1 MIRFVLSGHGVR
13 GTQWA
18 EAIAADPD
26 AELAAI
32 VDVNPAAGAPGIP
45 FYADLASALDG
56 EGADAVLLATPPQYH
71 AGDVLTAVE
80 RRLPVLCEKPLTED
94 LAEAVSLVEAVDRA
108 GGTLLVG
115 MNFRFLPVSDRLRQ
129 MVTSR
134 ELGNVMFGQFTYIR
148 NRDGR
153 RTDLNDYPLDMVQ
166 PMLVE
171 QSIHHLDLLRYVYG
185 REALSVAADTW
196 NPSPSVYRDDSCVA
210 ALLRFEGGL
219 HVSYLGTW
227 TSGSNRFDFR
237 WRTDFEGG
245 IAVQSDQFGKL
256 STSRLVEGAA
266 LTNPLFAGEAEPL
279 QEIPVPMSTRPFE
292 LDTARLLTHFL
303 RVVQGEEEP
312 GPSGRD
318 HLRTLSLV
326 HACVE
331 ATTTGCFTDIAGFAR
346 ANSIPIHT

>member
-1 MIRFVLSGHGVR
+1 MIRLVLCGHGVR

-18 EAIAADPD
+18 EAIGADPG

-32 VDVNPAAGAPGIP
+32 VDVNPAATAGDIP
-45 FYADLASALDG
+45 FYTTLSSALDG
-56 EGADAVLLATPPQYH
+56 VRADAVLLATPPEYH
-71 AGDVLTAVE
+71 AGDVLMAVE
-80 RRLPVLCEKPLTED
+80 RGLPVLCEKPLTED

-108 GGTLLVG
+108 HGTLLVG
-115 MNFRFLPVSDRLRQ
+115 MNFRFLPVSERVRR
-129 MVTSR
+129 MVSSR

-153 RTDLNDYPLDMVQ
+153 RADLNDYPLDMTQ

-171 QSIHHLDLLRYVYG
+171 QSIHHLDLLRYVYD
-185 REALSVAADTW
+185 REVLSVVADTW
-196 NPSPSVYRDDSCVA
+196 NPGPSVYSDDSCVA

-237 WRTDFEGG
+237 WRTDFEDG
-245 IAVQSDQFGKL
+245 IAVQSDQFGRL

-266 LTNPLFAGEAEPL
+266 LSNPLFAGDAEPL
-279 QEIPVPMSTRPFE
+279 HEVPVPMGTRPFE

-303 RVVQGEEEP
+303 RVVRGEEVP
-312 GPSGRD
+312 GPTGRD
-318 HLRTLSLV
+318 HLRTLALI
-326 HACVE
+326 HACIE
-331 ATTTGCFTDIAGFAR
+331 ASTTSRFIDIAGFAR
-346 ANSIPIHT
+346 ANSIPLCA